1 MLFAIYCTDKPDHV
15 QVRMDN
21 RPDHLEHLA
30 GIGDRLKAAGPT
42 TLDDGETPSGSIII
56 IEDENI
62 ASARSF
68 ADADPYHK
76 AGLFQSVEVRP
87 FKWLLGTNK

>member
-1 MLFAIYCTDKPDHV
+1 MLFAIYCTDKPASV

-21 RPDHLEHLA
+21 RPAHLEHL
-30 GIGDRLKAAGPT
+30 GKIGDRLKAAGPT

-56 IEDENI
+56 IEDEDI
-62 ASARSF
+62 TSARAF
-68 ADADPYHK
+68 ADADPYNQ